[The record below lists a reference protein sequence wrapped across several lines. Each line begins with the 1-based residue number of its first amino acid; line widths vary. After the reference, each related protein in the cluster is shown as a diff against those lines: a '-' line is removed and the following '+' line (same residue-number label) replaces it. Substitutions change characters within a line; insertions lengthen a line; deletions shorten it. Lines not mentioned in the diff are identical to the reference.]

1 MITGGYRM
9 PKHIGIVAVSA
20 EGAALCYRTICA
32 EGAALLGP
40 HAHPEITMHTTPLS
54 EYMVHISSGDWK
66 EVGNLML
73 RSARKLSEAG
83 VELLICPDNTVHQA
97 FDSYDMEKESG
108 LPWLHIAQAVANE
121 ALARRFRKVAVLGT
135 RFLMEGPVYPSRLG
149 PAGIER
155 LIPGKLD
162 RDRINQIIFD
172 ELVYG
177 RIEDSSREYFCSVIE
192 GLKLAGC
199 EGVVLGCT
207 EIPLLISDEVSPLPC
222 LDSTRLLARAA
233 LKAAIKE

>member
-1 MITGGYRM
+1 M

-32 EGAALLGP
+32 EGAAHLGP
-40 HAHPEITMHTTPLS
+40 HAHPEITMHTIPLS
-54 EYMVHISSGDWK
+54 EYMVHISSGDWQ

-73 RSARKLSEAG
+73 RSARKLAEAG
-83 VELLICPDNTVHQA
+83 AQLLISPDNTVHQA
-97 FDSYDMEKESG
+97 FDSYDMEKETG
-108 LPWLHIAQAVANE
+108 LPWLHIGQAVANE
-121 ALARRFRKVAVLGT
+121 ALTRRFRKVGILGT

-149 PAGIER
+149 AAGIER

-162 RDRINQIIFD
+162 RERINQIIFD

-177 RIEDSSREYFCSVIE
+177 RLEDSSRQYFCSVIE

-199 EGVVLGCT
+199 QAVVLGCT

-233 LKAAIKE
+233 LKAAIAE

>member
-1 MITGGYRM
+1 
-9 PKHIGIVAVSA
+9 
-20 EGAALCYRTICA
+20 
-32 EGAALLGP
+32 
-40 HAHPEITMHTTPLS
+40 
-54 EYMVHISSGDWK
+54 
-66 EVGNLML
+66 

-83 VELLICPDNTVHQA
+83 VKLLICPDNTVHQA

>member
-1 MITGGYRM
+1 M

-20 EGAALCYRTICA
+20 EGAALCYRTICS
-32 EGAALLGP
+32 EGAAHLGP
-40 HAHPEITMHTTPLS
+40 HAHPEITMHTIPLS
-54 EYMVHISSGDWK
+54 DYMVHISSGNWK

-73 RSARKLSEAG
+73 RSAGKLAEAG
-83 VELLICPDNTVHQA
+83 AQFLISPDNTVHQA
-97 FDSYDMEKESG
+97 FDYHDMEKESG
-108 LPWLHIAQAVANE
+108 LPWLHIGQAVANE
-121 ALARRFRKVAVLGT
+121 ALSRQFRKVGVLGT

-149 PAGIER
+149 QAGIER
-155 LIPGKLD
+155 LIPEKDD
-162 RDRINQIIFD
+162 RERINQIIFD

-177 RIEDSSREYFCSVIE
+177 RLKESSRQYFCSVIE

-199 EGVVLGCT
+199 QAVVLGCT

-233 LKAAIKE
+233 LQAAIQE